1 MKKFFLLCTFLLS
14 LLASQ
19 PMQAGAVGVLPVEP
33 QKEQRFDEGKTQ
45 KLSRKERKALRKQ
58 LKRESKALK
67 QAPTQT
73 QADAKLILC
82 IILAILIP
90 CIGVLVWQ
98 GDLTIDFLI
107 TLLLMLLF
115 WLPGII
121 YAIYVIVAK

>member
-1 MKKFFLLCTFLLS
+1 M
-14 LLASQ
+14 
-19 PMQAGAVGVLPVEP
+19 PVEP
-33 QKEQRFDEGKTQ
+33 QKEQRFDEGKAQ
-45 KLSRKERKALRKQ
+45 KLSRKERKAMRKQ
-58 LKRESKALK
+58 LKQESKALK
-67 QAPTQT
+67 QAPNKT

-115 WLPGII
+115 WLPGVI